1 LKPASEH
8 RKRSD
13 IGRLRT
19 KIPAADWHCAT
30 TSIDPGPPL
39 TDISAQ
45 EFANRELEHLM
56 PKTAGI
62 SSSALRD
69 SEAVQFVSIAQ
80 FSGAG
85 LLFSLVIVLL
95 RMNGVF

>member
-1 LKPASEH
+1 
-8 RKRSD
+8 
-13 IGRLRT
+13 
-19 KIPAADWHCAT
+19 
-30 TSIDPGPPL
+30 
-39 TDISAQ
+39 
-45 EFANRELEHLM
+45 M
-56 PKTAGI
+56 PKTVGI
-62 SSSALRD
+62 PSSASRD

>member
-1 LKPASEH
+1 
-8 RKRSD
+8 
-13 IGRLRT
+13 
-19 KIPAADWHCAT
+19 
-30 TSIDPGPPL
+30 
-39 TDISAQ
+39 
-45 EFANRELEHLM
+45 M

-62 SSSALRD
+62 STSTSH
-69 SEAVQFVSIAQ
+69 SETAQFVSIAL

>member
-1 LKPASEH
+1 
-8 RKRSD
+8 
-13 IGRLRT
+13 
-19 KIPAADWHCAT
+19 
-30 TSIDPGPPL
+30 
-39 TDISAQ
+39 
-45 EFANRELEHLM
+45 M

-62 SSSALRD
+62 SSSTSRD
-69 SEAVQFVSIAQ
+69 SEAAQFVSIAL

>member
-1 LKPASEH
+1 
-8 RKRSD
+8 
-13 IGRLRT
+13 
-19 KIPAADWHCAT
+19 
-30 TSIDPGPPL
+30 
-39 TDISAQ
+39 
-45 EFANRELEHLM
+45 M

-62 SSSALRD
+62 SAPTSRD
-69 SEAVQFVSIAQ
+69 SDSAQFASIAL